1 MNFKRLLIIGLF
13 FSIVACSR
21 QPALDTSTPTQPIQL
36 AEEYM
41 LDGGSSGMEQLS
53 EDSYLVVYDL
63 KTYSNGIRLGLIK
76 VYEDSV
82 SVVPIAV
89 DNWDA
94 EGIASDLESIC
105 SIPGKPNE
113 FLIAEAGN
121 WQGKLGR
128 IFHIKLNVE
137 KQKAIMLGSVKYP
150 QLHRNDFDIE
160 GDQYEGMLCLP
171 YNESSRIVLLGER
184 GGTQSNPN
192 GLVRWGILNLNS
204 RTFNMS
210 GEGLKGIPVNVPGD
224 WIDNESKRN
233 ITDMHIDSEGRIW
246 ATASH
251 DQADKG
257 PFYSVIY
264 QLGRTNLT
272 NKEKPF
278 IIFENI
284 VTTQAVG
291 GFKIEAL
298 SGPCKG
304 INSTHSIGTEDE
316 MFGGVWRP
324 VTIKY

>member
-1 MNFKRLLIIGLF
+1 MNFKNLFLIGLI
-13 FSIVACSR
+13 FSTVACNR
-21 QPALDTSTPTQPIQL
+21 QPAITDTTSNEPIKL

-53 EDSYLVVYDL
+53 DDSYLVVYDL
-63 KTYSNGIRLGLIK
+63 KTYSNGIRLGVIK
-76 VYEDSV
+76 VYEDSITV
-82 SVVPIAV
+82 TPIAI
-89 DNWDA
+89 DNWDR
-94 EGIASDLESIC
+94 EGMASDLESIC
-105 SIPGKPNE
+105 AIPGKPNE
-113 FLIAEAGN
+113 FLMSEAGN

-128 IFHIKLNVE
+128 IFHIRLDVAN
-137 KQKAIMLGSVKYP
+137 QKAIMLGSMKYP
-150 QLHRNDFDIE
+150 QLHRNDFDIV

-171 YNESSRIVLLGER
+171 YNENSRIVLLGER

-192 GLVRWGILNLNS
+192 GVIRWGIINLNDK
-204 RTFNMS
+204 TFTMK

-224 WIDNESKRN
+224 WIDPETKRS
-233 ITDMHIDSEGRIW
+233 ITDMHIDAEGRIW
-246 ATASH
+246 ASASQ
-251 DQADKG
+251 DQTDNG

-264 QLGRTNLT
+264 QLGRTDLT
-272 NKEKPF
+272 NKERPF

-284 VTTQAVG
+284 ITTQAVG

-324 VTIKY
+324 VFIKK